1 MAKIWKKL
9 LMAILIIACLFNIV
23 NKIVEEHVISTLLA
37 KILVNRGIVDSKQI
51 KVFLEPQRHDFHNP
65 FDMLDMEMAVNR
77 IIEAINNKEKTI
89 IYGDYDVDGITSI
102 TVLKKFLNERGL
114 DVDYYIPNR
123 LEEGY
128 GLNKEAIEEIA
139 KKGYKLMITVD
150 CGISGVEEVEL
161 ANSLGIETII
171 TDHHEQL
178 DVLPNAYAIINPKRR
193 DNTYPFRGL
202 AGVGVV
208 FKVIQAISMK
218 LNLDEKEY
226 LKYLDIVCI
235 GTISDIVPLV
245 DENRVIAKLG
255 LMLVKCTKNVG
266 LKELIEESGYKTIDS
281 GMVSFGIAP
290 RINACGRMGKQEE
303 ALELFL
309 TDNPEKAKTIT
320 KRLNEYNIQ
329 RQETE
334 KQIFEQAI
342 SELEKENLEEKSS
355 IVLAGENWH
364 HGVIGIV
371 ASRITEKFFKPTIL
385 ICIEDDIGK
394 GSGRSVPGFDLH
406 EALAQSS
413 KYLEKYGGHEMA
425 VGLSLKKENIQ
436 EFKNH
441 FEEYAKSKGVK
452 DIVPIINVDS
462 EITKKDINK
471 ATVEQIKLLEP
482 FGEQNKQPLLI
493 YKNLKIASIRALSEG
508 KHLKLMLKDENEI
521 INAIGFNLGEL
532 SEEYLIG
539 DKVDVVGTLEINA
552 YNGQEQIQINL
563 KDIMKSI

>member
-1 MAKIWKKL
+1 MKKKWQYYEQDKD
-9 LMAILIIACLFNIV
+9 IV
-23 NKIVEEHVISTLLA
+23 NKIAEEHGISTLLA

-266 LKELIEESGYKTIDS
+266 LKELIQESGYKTIDS

>member
-1 MAKIWKKL
+1 MKKKWQYYEQDKD
-9 LMAILIIACLFNIV
+9 IV
-23 NKIVEEHVISTLLA
+23 NKIAEEHGISTLLA

-171 TDHHEQL
+171 TDHYEQL

-266 LKELIEESGYKTIDS
+266 LKELIQESGYKTIDS